1 MNARRIAMIKPLQGF
16 PDNVVALEAKG
27 QVTKQDYEQVLAPEV
42 TRAFKNHRKVN
53 FYYELGPEFTGLEP
67 GAAWEDLKEAV
78 RHFGGW
84 DKMAVVTDVEWIKR
98 LISGFGAI
106 MPGEVRVFPN
116 AEAAVARGWV
126 STGTFG
132 TSAGH

>member
-1 MNARRIAMIKPLQGF
+1 MIERLAGF

-27 QVTKQDYEQVLAPEV
+27 QVTKRDYEQVLAPEV
-42 TRAFKNHRKVN
+42 ARAFKEHRKVN
-53 FYYELGPEFTGLEP
+53 FYYELGPQFEGLEA
-67 GAAWEDLKEAV
+67 GAAWEDLKEGI

-98 LISGFGAI
+98 LVSGFGAI

-116 AEAAVARGWV
+116 VEQTVARAWV
-126 STGTFG
+126 ITGSEAG
-132 TSAGH
+132 ASAGV